1 MDGNMTER
9 ITQID
14 MLISDLSE
22 FAQVANVCG
31 VPAGEIVARFKP
43 FGNHHVCRVEIPAEH
58 TGNLEIMLALKGHS
72 WRCQTVASDQRD
84 PLMRK

>member
-1 MDGNMTER
+1 MDGYMTQH

-22 FAQVANVCG
+22 FAQVANVSG

-43 FGNHHVCRVEIPAEH
+43 YGNHHVCRVEIPAEH
-58 TGNLEIMLALKGHS
+58 TGNLQIMLALKGHS
-72 WRCQTVASDQRD
+72 WPYQTVPEDQRD